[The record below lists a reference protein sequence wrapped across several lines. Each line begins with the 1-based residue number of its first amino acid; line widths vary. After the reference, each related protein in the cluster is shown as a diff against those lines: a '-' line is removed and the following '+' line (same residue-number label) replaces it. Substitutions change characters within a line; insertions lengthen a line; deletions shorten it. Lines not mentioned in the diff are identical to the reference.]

1 MDSSFSSS
9 MKISSSIPKHILP
22 VIVFSQFAGTS
33 LWFAGNAVVPE
44 LIEELNLLE
53 MFVGFITMAV
63 QSGFITGTL
72 VFAVLSVADRF
83 SPVKVFLVCSVL
95 GALANVLTIYS
106 SNFTEV
112 MFARLFTGFFLA
124 GIYPV
129 GMKIASD
136 WHKEGLGKALGYL
149 VGALVL
155 GTAFPHF
162 LKYLG
167 GDLPWRFVIAGT
179 SVLSM
184 IGGLMLFFSVA
195 DGPYRV
201 RRSSFKPSMFFTL
214 FKNSN
219 FRSAAFGYFG
229 HMWELYTF
237 WAFIPTL
244 LAFYVLSN
252 QDFMINISLWSSII
266 IGVGGI
272 SCAIGGYISLKKG
285 SKFVSKISLLI
296 SGLCSVLIPF
306 LFNAPVWVFLG
317 LLLIWG
323 IFVIPDSPQFSTLV
337 AQSTDS
343 SYIATGL
350 TIVNSIGFA
359 ITIVSIQLVNLMW
372 AHFQNPLVFL
382 VIFIG
387 PLCGLFAISR
397 YKVS

>member
-9 MKISSSIPKHILP
+9 MQINTSIPKHILP

-63 QSGFITGTL
+63 QSGFIIGTL

-95 GALANVLTIYS
+95 GALANILTIYS

-179 SVLSM
+179 SVLSV

-201 RRSSFKPSMFFTL
+201 RRNSFNPSMFLTL

-244 LAFYVLSN
+244 LAFYALSN
-252 QDFMINISLWSSII
+252 HDFVINIPLWSSLI
-266 IGVGGI
+266 IGIGGI
-272 SCAIGGYISLKKG
+272 SCAVGGYISLKKG
-285 SKFVSKISLLI
+285 SKLVSQISLLI

-306 LFNAPVWVFLG
+306 LFNAPAWVFLG

-337 AQSTDS
+337 AQSTES

-372 AHFQNPLVFL
+372 AHFQSPLVFL
-382 VIFIG
+382 VIFTG
-387 PLCGLFAISR
+387 PLIGFLSISMFSR
-397 YKVS
+397 E